1 MSIDYGSDES
11 FISNYNKLKS
21 AEKMGILYGVSK
33 TSILNH
39 AKKIGYNVRDS
50 KNYKLSQED
59 KEEIL
64 RSYYYKTSGELAK
77 EYNVSRGM
85 ITKLWY
91 DNNLTGKEKSRK
103 YYLGNPDYFKNIDTE
118 EKAYF
123 LGFIA
128 ADGCI
133 YDTEDSRQTRVRI
146 GISKVDKEIL
156 EKLQKELNTNKPIN
170 EFIKNNKEY
179 SSLEISSQIIGDDLK
194 KLGLVARK
202 TYKKTWVELD
212 SIFLQN
218 AFIRGYFDGD
228 GSITGKIQKNQLSKV
243 HVTISGFKD
252 NLEFFK
258 RYLEFINISSTFIQ
272 DKRIEKYS
280 ISQPFGF
287 LTFTSKENKY
297 LFLDSIYPDNSS
309 VYLTRKFNKALTY
322 KNLYREESK

>member
-1 MSIDYGSDES
+1 MSIDYGSEES

-21 AEKMGILYGVSK
+21 AEKMDILYGVSK

-103 YYLGNPDYFKNIDTE
+103 YYLNNPNYFENINTE

-133 YDTEDSRQTRVRI
+133 YDPKDSRQTIIRI
-146 GISKVDKEIL
+146 GISKTDKEIL
-156 EKLQKELNTNKPIN
+156 EKFQKELGTNKPIT
-170 EFIKNNKEY
+170 EIVRNNKEY

-194 KLGLVARK
+194 ELGLTPRK

-212 SIFLQN
+212 NIFLQN

-228 GSITGKIQKNQLSKV
+228 GGNCVVGNGRCFVWVEPVKPNKFGGGVAFGLVECIKFVEACVDIVGCITAGDAPVRVGVEKLV
-243 HVTISGFKD
+243 
-252 NLEFFK
+252 
-258 RYLEFINISSTFIQ
+258 NIAIEGVVA
-272 DKRIEKYS
+272 DK
-280 ISQPFGF
+280 F
-287 LTFTSKENKY
+287 
-297 LFLDSIYPDNSS
+297 
-309 VYLTRKFNKALTY
+309 
-322 KNLYREESK
+322 